1 MHSCILGNIQY
12 REVNSNFPGVSNREG
27 TITMLLKLFLTLR
40 KIHWTWT
47 NKNVYLFDLVSQCR
61 WKLRQGNS
69 QFSDYLLNSNVKK
82 YYKKY
87 EQLRKFWERG
97 YGDSKGRLIWFWW
110 FGVLWRSLKT
120 ILFIFFQWRVAFQIC
135 SFTPT
140 FKFFATSKAH
150 MLIFPLPYTLLHSP
164 ISTLLLYSTNT
175 RRLYHSSSPM
185 NFHFIIIPFKWR
197 F

>member
-69 QFSDYLLNSNVKK
+69 QFSDFLLM
-82 YYKKY
+82 
-87 EQLRKFWERG
+87 R
-97 YGDSKGRLIWFWW
+97 
-110 FGVLWRSLKT
+110 
-120 ILFIFFQWRVAFQIC
+120 RVAFQIC

-140 FKFFATSKAH
+140 FKFFAINKAH
-150 MLIFPLPYTLLHSP
+150 LLIFPLPYTLLYSP
-164 ISTLLLYSTNT
+164 ISILLLYSTNT